1 MADVPRCFRDVI
13 GHEGAIRLL
22 RRAVSSGSVAHA
34 YLFTGGAGVGKFS
47 LAHAFTSALTC
58 FQPTQDG
65 DSCGECQSCR
75 RFAQDAHPEVH
86 IIAPYSEQTLIWQ
99 LWEGHNTPR
108 EAKPHQVGVIGR
120 TINFAPS
127 FGTRV
132 VYILTR
138 AETLTEAA
146 ANSLLKTLEEPPAY
160 VVFLLLAPMLE
171 DVIETIRSRCQWV
184 PLQAVDTDEIA
195 RWLEQKHGVPT
206 EVAIRCAR
214 ISQGCPGRAWSLAT
228 HPQALKLWD
237 ALADLAYQIATER
250 YRHAPALVLAER
262 LRHLASVDI
271 SAQDNLEAPAEM
283 GSKSKP
289 PTRGAL
295 LLAMDAL
302 SAWLRDALWLTCG
315 GDAQSII
322 YRGDEQRLREA
333 GSRMG
338 AERLTSA
345 IQTLLDTRRAVEGN
359 ANIPLATEVLLLRL
373 LGGDVDR

>member
-1 MADVPRCFRDVI
+1 MADVPRCFGDII
-13 GHEGAIRLL
+13 GHQGAVRLL

-47 LAHAFTSALTC
+47 LAQAFAAALTC
-58 FQPTQDG
+58 LQPTQDG
-65 DSCGECQSCR
+65 DSCGQCQSCR
-75 RFAQDAHPEVH
+75 RFVQDAHPEVH

-99 LWEGHNTPR
+99 LWEGHSTPR

-120 TINFAPS
+120 TINFAPA
-127 FGTRV
+127 FGRRV

-146 ANSLLKTLEEPPAY
+146 ANSLLKTLEEPPSYA
-160 VVFLLLAPMLE
+160 VFLLLAPMLE

-206 EVAIRCAR
+206 EVAVRCAR
-214 ISQGCPGRAWSLAT
+214 ISQGCPGKAWSLAT
-228 HPQALKLWD
+228 QPQALKLWD

-250 YRHAPALVLAER
+250 YDYAPALVLAER
-262 LRHLASVDI
+262 LRHLASIDVSMPED
-271 SAQDNLEAPAEM
+271 AEAPAETA
-283 GSKSKP
+283 GKSKS

-302 SAWLRDALWLTCG
+302 SAWLRDALWLAYG
-315 GDAQSII
+315 GDAESIV
-322 YRGDEQRLREA
+322 YRGDEQRLQEA

-338 AERLTSA
+338 TERLMSA
-345 IQTLLDTRRAVEGN
+345 IQTVLDARRAVEGN
-359 ANIPLATEVLLLRL
+359 ANIPLASEVLLLRL
-373 LGGDVDR
+373 LGGGVDG